1 MDAFLSIH
9 RVLASV
15 TAHRSIAV
23 RRPFAAESIDRRV
36 RWFGKLKIPHLR
48 CYGARA
54 VLSLCARTARA
65 VTCRIDQ
72 APELGQMPSPPL
84 VDLSCSD
91 AIQRH
96 HRFQLITPSAPVAV
110 KRVHAAGHVESRIN
124 KCCAGQAVFLFE
136 TDVGAG
142 HK

>member
-65 VTCRIDQ
+65 VTCTGSIKHRNW
-72 APELGQMPSPPL
+72 AR
-84 VDLSCSD
+84 CR
-91 AIQRH
+91 AH
-96 HRFQLITPSAPVAV
+96 HWSTCPVATL
-110 KRVHAAGHVESRIN
+110 SRGTIDSN
-124 KCCAGQAVFLFE
+124 LSRHRRQSR
-136 TDVGAG
+136 
-142 HK
+142 